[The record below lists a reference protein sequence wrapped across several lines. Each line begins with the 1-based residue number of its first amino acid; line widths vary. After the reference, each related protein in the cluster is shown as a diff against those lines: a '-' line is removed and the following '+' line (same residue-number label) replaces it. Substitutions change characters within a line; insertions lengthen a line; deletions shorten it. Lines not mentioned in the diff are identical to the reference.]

1 MSKHK
6 CSECGEELK
15 STVEVEEE
23 DLCEDCLED
32 ADYYGS
38 NMEAWDYE

>member
-15 STVEVEEE
+15 STVEVEE

-32 ADYYGS
+32 AEYYES
-38 NMEAWDYE
+38 NMEAWDYD